1 MNIAIIPA
9 RSGSK
14 RIKNKNIKKFHGK
27 PIIAWSI
34 LEALKAKVFDKV
46 IVSTDSEK
54 IAKIARNYG
63 AVTPFLRSKKL
74 SNDKTNLPVVVE
86 DCIKYFLNKNIKINY
101 ACLIYATSP
110 LIDKKDIIKGSN
122 LIKKNKYDFV
132 ISVSKFESS
141 VQRAVFLKN
150 NIIYPQNKKYIL
162 TKSQKLKEMYY
173 DNGQFTFGTTK
184 AWLSKKHT
192 FFCKSSIVEIPS
204 MRSQDIDNIDDWKK
218 AEIIFRL
225 LKKKE
230 VGN

>member
-1 MNIAIIPA
+1 MTNNICLIPA
-9 RSGSK
+9 RAGSK

-54 IAKIARNYG
+54 IATIARNYG
-63 AVTPFLRSKKL
+63 AVTPYLRSKKL

-86 DCIKYFLNKNIKINY
+86 DCIQYFLNKNIKINY

-204 MRSQDIDNIDDWKK
+204 IRSQDIDNIDDWKK
-218 AEIIFRL
+218 AEILFKL
-225 LKKKE
+225 NKKIK
-230 VGN
+230 

>member
-54 IAKIARNYG
+54 IATIARNYG
-63 AVTPFLRSKKL
+63 AVTPYLRSKKL

-86 DCIKYFLNKNIKINY
+86 DCIQYFLNKNIKINY

-218 AEIIFRL
+218 AEILFKL
-225 LKKKE
+225 NKKIK
-230 VGN
+230 

>member
-46 IVSTDSEK
+46 VVSTDSEK

-63 AVTPFLRSKKL
+63 AVTPYLRSKKL

-204 MRSQDIDNIDDWKK
+204 IRSQDIDNIDDWKK
-218 AEIIFRL
+218 AEILFKL
-225 LKKKE
+225 NKKNKIK
-230 VGN
+230 

>member
-218 AEIIFRL
+218 AEILFKL
-225 LKKKE
+225 NKKIK
-230 VGN
+230 

>member
-54 IAKIARNYG
+54 IATIARNYG
-63 AVTPFLRSKKL
+63 AVTPYLRSKKL

-86 DCIKYFLNKNIKINY
+86 DCIQYFLNKNIKINY

-204 MRSQDIDNIDDWKK
+204 IRSQDIDNIDDWKK
-218 AEIIFRL
+218 AEILFKL
-225 LKKKE
+225 NKKNKIK
-230 VGN
+230 

>member
-54 IAKIARNYG
+54 IATIARNYG
-63 AVTPFLRSKKL
+63 AVTPYLRSKKL

-86 DCIKYFLNKNIKINY
+86 DCIQYFLNKNIKINY

-204 MRSQDIDNIDDWKK
+204 IRSQDIDNIDDWKK
-218 AEIIFRL
+218 AEILFKL
-225 LKKKE
+225 NKKIK
-230 VGN
+230 